1 MSVEAALCGIT
12 IFGAVVLSAIAWR
25 MAKDAREAVA
35 ALEEMGRAD
44 EAR

>member
-1 MSVEAALCGIT
+1 MSVEVALCGIT
-12 IFGAVVLSAIAWR
+12 IFGAAVLGAIIWQ

-35 ALEEMGRAD
+35 VLREMERAD